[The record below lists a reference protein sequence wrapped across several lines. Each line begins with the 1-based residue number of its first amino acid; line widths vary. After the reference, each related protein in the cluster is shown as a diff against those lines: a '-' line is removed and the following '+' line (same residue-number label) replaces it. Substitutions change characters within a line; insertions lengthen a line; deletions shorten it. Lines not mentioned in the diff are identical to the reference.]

1 MNDREPMPASYPVD
15 GRGSVTR
22 RRSTF
27 SRGYRGLISHH
38 PTLRTDSGPIGESER
53 ERRRRVRQDES
64 LRLIDDL
71 TNRPLDPIYLDSN
84 LATHHETTFSKWS
97 MRVLCFLVC
106 IGVGFLGS
114 LFVQQLHA
122 DPRKEVRASLA
133 SQLDAS
139 QHNVDTLTGEINAL
153 RSKVERQS
161 KRLDITGSSETVLND
176 EMASGQVKV
185 TGEGIIL
192 TVSNP
197 IAAANDASTGA
208 LPRET
213 SGSHLRVVTDGDL
226 QQLVSLLWQSG
237 AEAISI
243 NGHRLGVQT
252 SIRTAGGTILIG
264 LDAVSSPYSIEAI
277 GNRGD
282 LAATFDQR
290 RLGVLYD
297 AYKDAG
303 ITLQVK
309 QAKEITLEAAV
320 VGDLSYARRV
330 E

>member
-1 MNDREPMPASYPVD
+1 MTMNDYEPMPASYPVD
-15 GRGSVTR
+15 EGRVSPR

-27 SRGYRGLISHH
+27 SRAYRGLISHY
-38 PTLRTDSGPIGESER
+38 PTPQTDVTESER

-84 LATHHETTFSKWS
+84 LATHRETPFSKWS

-106 IGVGFLGS
+106 IVVGFLGS

-133 SQLDAS
+133 SQLEAS
-139 QHNVDTLTGEINAL
+139 QNNVNTLTKDITDL
-153 RSKVERQS
+153 RAKVERQS

-197 IAAANDASTGA
+197 IAASNDSSTGA
-208 LPRET
+208 LPRE
-213 SGSHLRVVTDGDL
+213 SAGSHMRVITDGDL

-237 AEAISI
+237 AEAVSI
-243 NGHRLGVQT
+243 NGHRLGAQT
-252 SIRTAGGTILIG
+252 SIRTAGGTILVG
-264 LDAVSSPYSIEAI
+264 LDAVSSPYRIEAI
-277 GNRGD
+277 GNRST

-290 RLGVLYD
+290 RLGSLYD
-297 AYKDAG
+297 VYNDAG

-309 QAKEITLEAAV
+309 QVKTITLDSAV
-320 VGDLSYARRV
+320 VGDLNYARKV

>member
-1 MNDREPMPASYPVD
+1 MNEYEPMPASYPAD
-15 GRGSVTR
+15 AAPSTR
-22 RRSTF
+22 RRRSAF
-27 SRGYRGLISHH
+27 SRSYSSLMSHH
-38 PTLRTDSGPIGESER
+38 PTPRSDISEGER

-84 LATHHETTFSKWS
+84 LATHRETPLSTWT
-97 MRVLCFLVC
+97 MRILCFVVC
-106 IGVGFLGS
+106 IAVGFLGS
-114 LFVQQLHA
+114 LFVQQLHS

-133 SQLDAS
+133 SELATS
-139 QHNVDTLTGEINAL
+139 QGNVDSLTGQINDL
-153 RSKVERQS
+153 RAQVERQS
-161 KRLDITGSSETVLND
+161 KRLDVSGSSETVLND

-185 TGEGIIL
+185 TGEGITM

-197 IAAANDASTGA
+197 IAAGNDTSAGA

-213 SGSHLRVVTDGDL
+213 AGSHLRVITDGDL
-226 QQLVSLLWQSG
+226 QQLVSILWQAG

-264 LDAVSSPYSIEAI
+264 LDAVSSPYTIEAI
-277 GNRGD
+277 GNASSLSESVGK
-282 LAATFDQR
+282 R
-290 RLGVLYD
+290 RIAGLYD

-309 QAKEITLEAAV
+309 ESKTLTLEAAV
-320 VGDLSYARRV
+320 VGDLNYARRA